1 MATVREFELDVD
13 TNKAEK
19 NVDDL
24 AKSIDKLAESISE
37 SNKETA
43 EGLKDVEKASQET
56 AGGVR
61 KIGGALKAAGIG
73 LAIAAFAQLKEV
85 FEQNQKVAD
94 AFSTVFEFLSI
105 AFNDFFKFI
114 ESNISVLNGFFKS
127 AFDDP
132 KQLVIDF
139 GVAIKNNLIERFNSL
154 LDTLGFLG
162 SALVKVF
169 SGDFK
174 GALEDVNSASAEL
187 FDVVTGVDDSFNKVI
202 ETTKDVVAGV
212 VEYTKATVESAAENV
227 QLARTAELAAV
238 ANQGLIEKYDLQAE
252 TLRQVRDEERNTIED
267 RKKANDE
274 LSAVL
279 DEQEKAMMAN
289 ANAILAAAQAQFD
302 KNNNDENAIA
312 LQEAKNEL
320 AAVEAQIA
328 GFRSEQKAN
337 DLALDREQL
346 ELNESISAGIAER
359 SKAENDFT
367 AEQIDNDVLRLQTQ
381 LENAQKEKE
390 IETKRLETKRDL
402 YKEGTQAYVDANNE
416 LLAFQQENGNAQ
428 LQIEKELN
436 VAKAEV
442 ISSALSGIAE
452 LVGKDSKYGKAI
464 AIVQAIRDTFAGATK
479 ALAQGGIF
487 GAIGA
492 AGIVAS
498 GIANVRSITATPDPE
513 PPAGLGGGGGGSA
526 SVPIPAIPAPPSF
539 NIVGQTGTNQLADA
553 IAGQAQSPVK
563 AFVVSSDVTTAQSLD
578 RNIIKGASL

>member
-1 MATVREFELDVD
+1 MATVREFELDVNTGD
-13 TNKAEK
+13 AEK
-19 NVDDL
+19 NVDGL

-37 SNKETA
+37 SNKETT
-43 EGLKDVEKASQET
+43 EGLKDVEKASKET

-114 ESNISVLNGFFKS
+114 ESNISVLNSFFKS

-139 GVAIKNNLIERFNSL
+139 GVAIKDNLIERFNSL

-202 ETTKDVVAGV
+202 ETTKDVVSGV

-289 ANAILAAAQAQFD
+289 ANAILAAAQAQFN
-302 KNNNDENAIA
+302 KNGNDENAIA

-346 ELNESISAGIAER
+346 ELNESLSAGIAER

-513 PPAGLGGGGGGSA
+513 PPAGLGGGGSA

>member
-1 MATVREFELDVD
+1 MATVREFELDVNTGD
-13 TNKAEK
+13 AEK

-43 EGLKDVEKASQET
+43 EGLKDVEKASKET

-94 AFSTVFEFLSI
+94 AFSTVFEFLSL

-114 ESNISVLNGFFKS
+114 DSNIGVVVDFFK
-127 AFDDP
+127 AIFDDP
-132 KQLVIDF
+132 MQSVKDL
-139 GVAIKNNLIERFNSL
+139 GTAITNNLIERFNSL

-174 GALEDVNSASAEL
+174 GALEDANSASAEL
-187 FDVVTGVDDSFNKVI
+187 FDVVTGVDDSFNKVV
-202 ETTKDVVAGV
+202 ETTKKVIGGV
-212 VEYTKATVESAAENV
+212 VEYTKATVKSASENV
-227 QLARTAELAAV
+227 QLARTAEMAAV

-252 TLRQVRDEERNTIED
+252 KLRQVRDEERNTIED

-320 AAVEAQIA
+320 AGVEAQIA

-346 ELNESISAGIAER
+346 ELNESISAGVAER

-381 LENAQKEKE
+381 LANAEKEKE

-513 PPAGLGGGGGGSA
+513 PPAGLGGGGSA
-526 SVPIPAIPAPPSF
+526 SVPIPSIPAPPSF

>member
-1 MATVREFELDVD
+1 
-13 TNKAEK
+13 
-19 NVDDL
+19 
-24 AKSIDKLAESISE
+24 
-37 SNKETA
+37 
-43 EGLKDVEKASQET
+43 
-56 AGGVR
+56 
-61 KIGGALKAAGIG
+61 
-73 LAIAAFAQLKEV
+73 
-85 FEQNQKVAD
+85 
-94 AFSTVFEFLSI
+94 
-105 AFNDFFKFI
+105 
-114 ESNISVLNGFFKS
+114 
-127 AFDDP
+127 
-132 KQLVIDF
+132 
-139 GVAIKNNLIERFNSL
+139 
-154 LDTLGFLG
+154 
-162 SALVKVF
+162 
-169 SGDFK
+169 
-174 GALEDVNSASAEL
+174 
-187 FDVVTGVDDSFNKVI
+187 
-202 ETTKDVVAGV
+202 
-212 VEYTKATVESAAENV
+212 
-227 QLARTAELAAV
+227 
-238 ANQGLIEKYDLQAE
+238 
-252 TLRQVRDEERNTIED
+252 
-267 RKKANDE
+267 
-274 LSAVL
+274 
-279 DEQEKAMMAN
+279 MAN

-337 DLALDREQL
+337 DLSLDREQL
-346 ELNESISAGIAER
+346 ELNEALSAGVAER

-381 LENAQKEKE
+381 LTNAQKEEE

-402 YKEGTQAYVDANNE
+402 YKKGTQAYVDANNE

-428 LQIEKELN
+428 VQIEKELN

-513 PPAGLGGGGGGSA
+513 PPAGLGGGGSA

-578 RNIIKGASL
+578 RNIIEGASL

>member
-1 MATVREFELDVD
+1 MATVREFELDVNTGD
-13 TNKAEK
+13 AEK

-43 EGLKDVEKASQET
+43 EGLKDVEKASKET

-94 AFSTVFEFLSI
+94 AFSTVFEFLSL

-114 ESNISVLNGFFKS
+114 DSNIGVVVDFFK
-127 AFDDP
+127 AIFDDP
-132 KQLVIDF
+132 MQSVKDL
-139 GVAIKNNLIERFNSL
+139 GTAITNNLIERFNSL

-174 GALEDVNSASAEL
+174 GALEDANSASAEL
-187 FDVVTGVDDSFNKVI
+187 FDVVTGVDDSFNKVV
-202 ETTKDVVAGV
+202 ETTKKVIGGV
-212 VEYTKATVESAAENV
+212 VEYTKATVKSASENV
-227 QLARTAELAAV
+227 QLARTAEMAAV

-252 TLRQVRDEERNTIED
+252 KLRQVRDEERNTIED

-346 ELNESISAGIAER
+346 ELNESISAGVAER

-381 LENAQKEKE
+381 LANAEKEKE

-513 PPAGLGGGGGGSA
+513 PPAGLGGGGSA
-526 SVPIPAIPAPPSF
+526 SVPIPSIPAPPSF

>member
-43 EGLKDVEKASQET
+43 EGLKDVEKASKET
-56 AGGVR
+56 AGGVK

-114 ESNISVLNGFFKS
+114 ESNISVVTDFFKS

-132 KQLVIDF
+132 KQLVTDF
-139 GVAIKNNLIERFNSL
+139 GVAIKDNLIERFNSL

-187 FDVVTGVDDSFNKVI
+187 FDVVTGVDDSFNKVV
-202 ETTKDVVAGV
+202 ETTKDVVSGV

-238 ANQGLIEKYDLQAE
+238 KNQGLIEKYDLQAE
-252 TLRQVRDEERNTIED
+252 KLRQVRDEERNTIED
-267 RKKANDE
+267 RKKANDD
-274 LSAVL
+274 LNAVL

-302 KNNNDENAIA
+302 KNGNDANSIA

-346 ELNESISAGIAER
+346 ELNESISAGVAER
-359 SKAENDFT
+359 NKAENDFT

-381 LENAQKEKE
+381 LANAQKEEE

-402 YKEGTQAYVDANNE
+402 YKKGTQAYVDANNE

-428 LQIEKELN
+428 VQIEKELN

-513 PPAGLGGGGGGSA
+513 PPAGLGGGGSA

>member
-1 MATVREFELDVD
+1 MATVREFELDVNTGD
-13 TNKAEK
+13 AEK

-43 EGLKDVEKASQET
+43 EGLKDVEKASKET

-94 AFSTVFEFLSI
+94 AFSTVFEFLSL

-114 ESNISVLNGFFKS
+114 DSNIGVVVDFFK
-127 AFDDP
+127 AIFDDP
-132 KQLVIDF
+132 MQSVKDL
-139 GVAIKNNLIERFNSL
+139 GTAITNNLIERFNSL

-174 GALEDVNSASAEL
+174 GALEDANSASAEL
-187 FDVVTGVDDSFNKVI
+187 FDVVTGVDDSFNKVV
-202 ETTKDVVAGV
+202 ETTKKVIGGV
-212 VEYTKATVESAAENV
+212 VEYTKATVKSASENV
-227 QLARTAELAAV
+227 QLARTAEMAAV

-252 TLRQVRDEERNTIED
+252 KLRQVRDEERNTIED

-381 LENAQKEKE
+381 LANAEKEKE

-513 PPAGLGGGGGGSA
+513 PPAGLGGGGSA
-526 SVPIPAIPAPPSF
+526 SVPIPSIPAPPSF